1 MKSRIDSIIASC
13 IIAGVVALGL
23 AGTYALTTNP
33 TSTVPRA
40 DAPPMAVYNG
50 GPASPEASP
59 EPTATASPEPTIE
72 IVETEEPIPTAI
84 PIDTLPGTGAGPSQP
99 ILKEGT
105 HTGWHSTGVHT
116 CDWLGRDMV
125 LHQWFQYVGGTHF
138 APYAQYVWIYTGRWC

>member
-13 IIAGVVALGL
+13 IIAAVVALGL
-23 AGTYALTTNP
+23 AGTYALTNSP
-33 TSTVPRA
+33 ASTVPGS
-40 DAPPMAVYNG
+40 DSPPIAVANG
-50 GPASPEASP
+50 GPYASPEASP
-59 EPTATASPEPTIE
+59 EPTATSVPTIE